1 VLFRAMGVW
10 LVLMLALGGQGAVR
24 GAALPPPT
32 RYVADYADLFDA
44 AREDELNGLLQQLR
58 LGTGVQYI
66 ILTVRNTKGLT
77 VQQYA
82 RRLAQLWK
90 PPQSDGEKTVLF
102 AFSTQE
108 NAYCFEVGRDL
119 KDFLTERYF
128 AQASGGGLEGRV
140 QADAA
145 SDSVYTYNL
154 RVIQRIARQ
163 YGVRLSDTLQA
174 SGKVPGT
181 RVPAPGR
188 PWIRWGTL
196 WLAGLSGTLLCIWL
210 RRRVRR
216 SLGTRAWSGTP
227 AQSAGSGPYGSHGGG
242 AFGGGFGA
250 FGAGF
255 CWPGSAGKDDLR

>member
-1 VLFRAMGVW
+1 MWVS
-10 LVLMLALGGQGAVR
+10 LVFLPVLGGQGAVK

-32 RYVADYADLFDA
+32 RYVADYADVFDA

-90 PPQSDGEKTVLF
+90 SPQALGEKTVLF
-102 AFSTQE
+102 AYSTQE

-128 AQASGGGLEGRV
+128 AQTSGGGLEGRV

-145 SDSVYTYNL
+145 SDSLYRYNV

-174 SGKVPGT
+174 PGKVPGP
-181 RVPAPGR
+181 RAPARGR
-188 PWIRWGTL
+188 PWVHWGTL
-196 WLAGLSGTLLCIWL
+196 WLAGLLGTLLCLWL

-216 SLGTRAWSGTP
+216 SLGTRCGPGAFGQP
-227 AQSAGSGPYGSHGGG
+227 AGSAPYGSYGGG